1 MRRFLSHKSSIND
14 AKMRQ
19 RSYALVASSLLTL
32 IALPSAAFA
41 QSETASPKPG
51 AAITLNTQPNN
62 SSFVGLSPSLSGA
75 MIELPAEAVG
85 SRLFDL
91 DITNQDCLAGSATCL
106 RRDETLGLQ
115 YSKPIKGISVKGLD
129 LQLTPK
135 AAVSFDDETSS
146 AVVGA
151 LVKIGDNLR
160 EGSDLK
166 ANTWYFFA
174 GADAEAVTYSPN
186 SVRRMTS
193 GNFHLQDRIIV
204 GDAQAGIGYRIGDAD
219 VSLGYFRR
227 EISSFNTNDPTDD
240 FSKTENAAALSF
252 TWRR

>member
-1 MRRFLSHKSSIND
+1 MRRFLSRKYSFG
-14 AKMRQ
+14 AVKKRL
-19 RSYALVASSLLTL
+19 RSYSLLASSLLAF
-32 IALPSAAFA
+32 IALPSVASA
-41 QSETASPKPG
+41 QSETDQSKPSP
-51 AAITLNTQPNN
+51 AITLNTQQNT
-62 SSFVGLSPSLSGA
+62 SGFVGLSPSLSGA
-75 MIELPAEAVG
+75 MIELPADAVG

-91 DITNQDCLAGSATCL
+91 DLTNQDCLAGAATCL
-106 RRDETLGLQ
+106 RPDETLGLQ
-115 YSKPIKGISVKGLD
+115 YNKPIKGISVKGLD

-151 LVKIGDNLR
+151 LVKIGDDLR

-219 VSLGYFRR
+219 LSLGYFRR
-227 EISSFNTNDPTDD
+227 EISSFSTNDPMDD

>member
-1 MRRFLSHKSSIND
+1 MSSFSSHKLSFNNVNT
-14 AKMRQ
+14 RL
-19 RSYALVASSLLTL
+19 RSYGVMLGSL
-32 IALPSAAFA
+32 IALIIFAPSASA
-41 QSETASPKPG
+41 QSETESSKPG
-51 AAITLNTQPNN
+51 AAITLNTSTNTSN
-62 SSFVGLSPSLSGA
+62 FVGLSPSLSGA
-75 MIELPAEAVG
+75 MIELPADAVG
-85 SRLFDL
+85 SRLFNLDL
-91 DITNQDCLAGSATCL
+91 TDQDCLSGSSTCL
-106 RRDETLGLQ
+106 RRDETIGLQ
-115 YSKPIKGISVKGLD
+115 YSKPLKGISVKGLD

-135 AAVSFDDETSS
+135 AAVNFDDETSS

-151 LVKIGDNLR
+151 LVKIGDDLR

-193 GNFHLQDRIIV
+193 GSFHLQDRIIV

-219 VSLGYFRR
+219 LSLGYFRR
-227 EISSFNTNDPTDD
+227 EISSFSTNDPMDD

>member
-1 MRRFLSHKSSIND
+1 MSSFSSHRASFYD
-14 AKMRQ
+14 AKMRM
-19 RSYALVASSLLTL
+19 RSYGVALGFSIAIMGVA
-32 IALPSAAFA
+32 PSAAA
-41 QSETASPKPG
+41 QSEAEPQKPG
-51 AAITLNTQPNN
+51 AAITLNTQPGA
-62 SSFVGLSPSLSGA
+62 SGFVGLSPSLSGA
-75 MIELPAEAVG
+75 MIELPVDAVG
-85 SRLFDL
+85 SRLFNLDL
-91 DITNQDCLAGSATCL
+91 TDQDCLSGTSACV
-106 RRDETLGLQ
+106 RRDETIGLQ
-115 YSKPIKGISVKGLD
+115 YSKPFKGFSVKGLD

-135 AAVSFDDETSS
+135 AAVNFDDETSS

-151 LVKIGDNLR
+151 LVKIGDDLR

-186 SVRRMTS
+186 SVRRLTS

-227 EISSFNTNDPTDD
+227 EISSFNTNDPMDD

>member
-1 MRRFLSHKSSIND
+1 MGSFLSHMASFSSAI
-14 AKMRQ
+14 MRS
-19 RSYALVASSLLTL
+19 RSYGISLSSL
-32 IALPSAAFA
+32 IAIMAAAPAALA
-41 QSETASPKPG
+41 QSDAESQKPG
-51 AAITLNTQPNN
+51 AAITLNTQPNS

-75 MIELPAEAVG
+75 MIELPADAVG
-85 SRLFDL
+85 SRLFNLDL
-91 DITNQDCLAGSATCL
+91 TNQDCLSGSSTCV
-106 RRDETLGLQ
+106 RRDETIGLQ
-115 YSKPIKGISVKGLD
+115 YSKPFKGISVKGVD

-135 AAVSFDDETSS
+135 AAVNFDDETSS

-151 LVKIGDNLR
+151 LVKIGDDLR

-186 SVRRMTS
+186 SVRRLTS

-219 VSLGYFRR
+219 LSLGYFRR
-227 EISSFNTNDPTDD
+227 EISSFSSNDPMDD